1 MPRFSRWGK
10 TAAQVRAYRRR
21 RARARN
27 VLRRGIRRFRK
38 RRAYKKPRPT
48 VKSLARSVRKLYQRD
63 DKKHVYT
70 KIDNLLVTGGPSAG
84 QAFQGIFQ
92 VAQIPYHGATDPS
105 TGLAYPGYMTR
116 EEDSAMCNLRN
127 IRIHMTLHASHPE
140 AYRNQ
145 KVYVALVKSR
155 VGVGSASGISVPLMT
170 DIWDYT
176 GAGAGNLLAPWELFR
191 NTQGDGAE
199 LLDESTFKILKQWT
213 MYLQPQQ
220 GETAQ
225 SLRSQVSTNVP
236 PGTDNGTLI
245 SVAPAVPPN
254 PSVNYTYAKT
264 RPSEVL
270 IKHTHKCL
278 NAKLVFPNTTSSQP
292 INVRY
297 YLVMCGNGTSTL
309 RGFRIN
315 ACIKTNFVDE

>member
-10 TAAQVRAYRRR
+10 SAAQVRAYRRR
-21 RARARN
+21 RSKARN
-27 VLRRGIRRFRK
+27 VLRRGIRRFRRRRK
-38 RRAYKKPRPT
+38 RKSSVR
-48 VKSLARSVRKLYQRD
+48 SLARSVRKLYQRD

-70 KIDNLLVTGGPSAG
+70 KINNLFVTGNVAVNQP
-84 QAFQGIFQ
+84 FQGIFELS
-92 VAQIPYHGATDPS
+92 QIPYHGETDPS
-105 TGLAYPGYMTR
+105 TGVAYPGYMTR

-155 VGVGSASGISVPLMT
+155 VGLGSAPGIVCPLMT
-170 DIWDYT
+170 DLWDYT
-176 GAGAGNLLAPWELFR
+176 GADAGNLLAPWELFR
-191 NTQGDGAE
+191 NTQGPGAE
-199 LLDESTFKILKQWT
+199 LLNDHNFKFLKTWT

-225 SLRSQVSTNVP
+225 SLRSTVSTNTP
-236 PGTDNGTLI
+236 PGTDTGTL
-245 SVAPAVPPN
+245 VTVPQPILPN

-270 IKHTHKCL
+270 IKYSHKCL
-278 NAKLVFPNTTSSQP
+278 NAKLVFANTTSNQAT
-292 INVRY
+292 NVRY
-297 YLVMCGNGTSTL
+297 YLVMVGNGTSTL

-315 ACIKTNFVDE
+315 ASIKTNFIDE

>member
-1 MPRFSRWGK
+1 MPKFSRWGK
-10 TAAQVRAYRRR
+10 SAAQVRAYKRR
-21 RARARN
+21 RARARQ
-27 VLRRGIRRFRK
+27 VLRRGVRRFK
-38 RRAYKKPRPT
+38 RRKFRPT
-48 VKSLARSVRKLYQRD
+48 VKSLQKQVKKLYQRD

-70 KIDNLLVTGGPSAG
+70 KIDNLLVTGGPAAG

-92 VAQIPYHGATDPS
+92 VSQIPYHGSTDPS

-145 KVYVALVKSR
+145 KVYVALVKTR
-155 VGVGSASGISVPLMT
+155 VGVGSAGGINVPLMT

-176 GAGAGNLLAPWELFR
+176 AANAGNLLAPWELFR
-191 NTQGDGAE
+191 NTQAEGAE
-199 LLDESTFKILKQWT
+199 LLDDNTFKILKQWT

-220 GETAQ
+220 GQVAQ
-225 SLRSQVSTNVP
+225 SLRTSVSTNVP
-236 PGTDNGTLI
+236 PGTDTGTI
-245 SVAPAVPPN
+245 QTVAPPLLPN
-254 PSVNYTYAKT
+254 PAVNYTYAKT

-270 IKHTHKCL
+270 IKYTYKCL
-278 NAKLVFPNTTSSQP
+278 GAKLVFPNTTSDQA

-297 YLVMCGNGTSTL
+297 YLVMVGNGTSTL

-315 ACIKTNFVDE
+315 ASIKTNFIDE